1 MDKKRELKVW
11 GGCPQNKFY
20 TYMKMDLWNLLQYNK
35 SQKNDMSLVVD
46 IQIFDEKYA
55 MFVV

>member
-1 MDKKRELKVW
+1 MEVRMDKKRELKVW

-35 SQKNDMSLVVD
+35 SRK
-46 IQIFDEKYA
+46 K
-55 MFVV
+55 